1 MPSGTCSRRAV
12 FAGAITP
19 VASLVGIG
27 SLPAADRLKLA
38 APRLHA
44 RFRQRSVEQYALFN
58 CYDMAMVGSS
68 FPDGMTGEPI

>member
-1 MPSGTCSRRAV
+1 
-12 FAGAITP
+12 
-19 VASLVGIG
+19 
-27 SLPAADRLKLA
+27 LA

-58 CYDMAMVGSS
+58 RYDMAMVGSS